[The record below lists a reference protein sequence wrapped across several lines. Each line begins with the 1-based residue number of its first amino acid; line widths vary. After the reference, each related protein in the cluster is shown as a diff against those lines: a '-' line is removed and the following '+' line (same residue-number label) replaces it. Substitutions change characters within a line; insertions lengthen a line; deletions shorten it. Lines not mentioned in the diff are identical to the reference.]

1 MNYDPTMREK
11 VISFIKSS
19 GPVLPV
25 QISKRFGG
33 NLLFSGAILSEL
45 VSKKAIKISNAKVG
59 GSPVYYVNG
68 QESKLEVL
76 YTHLKDVH
84 KKVYDS
90 LKEEKVLKDN
100 ELEPWQRVALR
111 ELKDF
116 AYPFQREDG
125 IYWRW
130 HLASDGEIKRILDE
144 KFSFVQHSQTETPQ
158 ETEQPKPEE
167 GIQKEEFKLGDV
179 NTEREEN
186 EIAAQ
191 KNTNQK
197 EFEAKQKTRRSVA
210 KKEINIGLTNY
221 FSERGATVIEEKVI
235 RKNSEIDYVVDIP
248 SNIGK
253 VRFFVKVRN
262 KKTVNDADIV
272 LAHNEAQLRKLP
284 LLFLSSG
291 EVNKKGEEYL
301 TKNFVVFEKI

>member
-1 MNYDPTMREK
+1 
-11 VISFIKSS
+11 
-19 GPVLPV
+19 
-25 QISKRFGG
+25 
-33 NLLFSGAILSEL
+33 
-45 VSKKAIKISNAKVG
+45 
-59 GSPVYYVNG
+59 
-68 QESKLEVL
+68 
-76 YTHLKDVH
+76 
-84 KKVYDS
+84 
-90 LKEEKVLKDN
+90 VLKDN

-125 IYWRW
+125 IYWGW
-130 HLASDGEIKRILDE
+130 YLASDGEIKRILDE